1 MNAVLRTLSAHFP
14 EKSLFWPHAVFAHP
28 HSAQAAM
35 AKKSNPLDELN
46 ASAKHFTG
54 DVKSRTRSGAVAKRA
69 FVEFFIPHHT

>member
-1 MNAVLRTLSAHFP
+1 
-14 EKSLFWPHAVFAHP
+14 
-28 HSAQAAM
+28 M